1 MDISLYQV
9 ICLLYYH
16 EPDNRRDHMVGE
28 YVSLIYLTRYS
39 HTID

>member
-16 EPDNRRDHMVGE
+16 EPDNRRDQMAGE
-28 YVSLIYLTRYS
+28 YVPLIYLTRYS